1 MSYQRNNT
9 GVKEDDVAFPKFFRD
24 KVENAVKS
32 AAAGITVFDD
42 VEKVTI
48 ITPGSRDQWSGF
60 VTNEHRERWPQHYA
74 RFKADLEQTPDGF
87 PLKLWPGA
95 SPGQAAMLEQIGC
108 FTVQQLAQLPDASLQ
123 RIGMGA
129 MALRTKAQAYLNDA
143 VKGEELSKAL
153 AENDALKRQ
162 MEALQANYDDL
173 AAKVAS
179 IAAKSA

>member
-1 MSYQRNNT
+1 VSYQRNNT
-9 GVKEDDVAFPKFFRD
+9 GAREDDIAFPRFFRD

-32 AAAGITVFDD
+32 AEQGITVYDD

-60 VTNEHRERWPQHYA
+60 VTNEHRERWPQQYA
-74 RFKADLEQTPDGF
+74 RFKQDLEQTPDGF

-95 SPGQAAMLEQIGC
+95 TPAQVAMLEQLGC
-108 FTVQQLAQLPDASLQ
+108 FTVQQLAGLPDGALQ

-129 MALRTKAQAYLNDA
+129 QALRTKAQAYLNDA

-153 AENDALKRQ
+153 AENEALKRQ
-162 MEALQANYDDL
+162 MAALQTNYDDL

-179 IAAKSA
+179 IAARET